1 MKKSNIISI
10 TVLLYCFGVAF
21 AYYSSHILNIERTF
35 LYTYFSLLLPQIIG
49 IVTAF
54 ILFMKNKKSNTYILK
69 SENVQYKCPNCG
81 KDDYQMYFPFV
92 KVFLAVELFS
102 MFVPLLMFC
111 ILEQSIMSIVLSIS
125 HFLNALIPTFYLD
138 KLLDFASLKS
148 VFLFLAVYFYCEM
161 HHFRKSDNYAKLI
174 ASTCK

>member
-1 MKKSNIISI
+1 MKKSKIISI
-10 TVLLYCFGVAF
+10 TVLLYCFGVAL
-21 AYYSSHILNIERTF
+21 AYCSSHILNIERTF
-35 LYTYFSLLLPQIIG
+35 LYTYFSLLFPQIIG

-54 ILFMKNKKSNTYILK
+54 ILFMKNKKSDTYILK
-69 SENVQYKCPNCG
+69 SENEQYKCLNCK
-81 KDDYQMYFPFV
+81 KDDYHEYFLFV

-102 MFVPLLMFC
+102 MFVPLPMFC

-161 HHFRKSDNYAKLI
+161 HHFRKSDNHAKLI